1 MINKIK
7 LKGLITPALISVGL
21 IAFIVVGFFV
31 VVVPIFRPLSFKT
44 RQVEAQELLEKIY
57 LSELTYFSKHGCFS
71 DNPDVIGFVPD
82 MKRQNYTW
90 KIIRADC
97 SSFLARA
104 WTNIDDDKYLD
115 IWEITELDRWL
126 PLHVFDDKNNS
137 GVDIDPTSPFP
148 TNLDEV
154 FGK

>member
-7 LKGLITPALISVGL
+7 LKGLITPVLISVGL
-21 IAFIVVGFFV
+21 IAFIIVGFFG
-31 VVVPIFRPLSFKT
+31 VVVPIFNSFSFKT
-44 RQVEAQELLEKIY
+44 RQAEPQELLEKVY
-57 LSELTYFSKHGCFS
+57 LAELTYFSKHGCFS
-71 DNPDVIGFVPD
+71 DNPDVIGFVPN

-97 SSFLARA
+97 NSFLARA
-104 WTNIDDDKYLD
+104 WKNIDDDKYLD
-115 IWEITELDRWL
+115 IWEITELDRWV
-126 PLHVFDDKNNS
+126 PLHVFDDKNDS

-154 FGK
+154 YSK